1 MHGFALGVLK
11 AWCTG
16 VLGRQASTTRIAEG
30 TLPLSS
36 TCPLYVTSQVTTGEI
51 RLVNADS
58 HQKCFT
64 RGALDWFLV
73 RRAEG

>member
-1 MHGFALGVLK
+1 MSPV
-11 AWCTG
+11 
-16 VLGRQASTTRIAEG
+16 
-30 TLPLSS
+30 
-36 TCPLYVTSQVTTGEI
+36 CPPQVTTGEI

-73 RRAEG
+73 RRPKGCVRERRPEVECFTGGALSRFLLGKPKGWLRGRW